1 MGVMDAVGTVV
12 PAMVGSVV
20 EEPVN
25 ERPGVIVGSRLGEGV
40 TVSVAV
46 GITGVA
52 VFIGVAVEDKL
63 GLGSE
68 DWDGD
73 GIMVGVCEVVVVGV
87 IVEDWDGEVAGEGVI
102 CIVWV
107 RDIQGDEVIDGVTVG
122 VPETVTLGVN
132 VEDGEGLVP
141 GVLVKRGTLG
151 FPGEGSSATS
161 QSAAEFVS
169 TQ

>member
-1 MGVMDAVGTVV
+1 MVAAGTVV
-12 PAMVGSVV
+12 PAMVGLVV

-25 ERPGVIVGSRLGEGV
+25 VRPGVIVCSWLDEGV

-46 GITGVA
+46 GIPSVA

-73 GIMVGVCEVVVVGV
+73 GTIGGVCEVVVVGV

-102 CIVWV
+102 CIV
-107 RDIQGDEVIDGVTVG
+107 
-122 VPETVTLGVN
+122 
-132 VEDGEGLVP
+132 
-141 GVLVKRGTLG
+141 
-151 FPGEGSSATS
+151 
-161 QSAAEFVS
+161 
-169 TQ
+169 

>member
-1 MGVMDAVGTVV
+1 MGVMVAVGIIV
-12 PAMVGSVV
+12 PATVGSVV
-20 EEPVN
+20 EEPVKV
-25 ERPGVIVGSRLGEGV
+25 RPGVIVGPRLGEGV
-40 TVSVAV
+40 TGSVAV
-46 GITGVA
+46 GIPGVA

-63 GLGSE
+63 G
-68 DWDGD
+68 DGT
-73 GIMVGVCEVVVVGV
+73 MVGVCEVVVVGV
-87 IVEDWDGEVAGEGVI
+87 IVEDRDGEVAGEGVI

-107 RDIQGDEVIDGVTVG
+107 RDIQGDAVIDGATVG

-132 VEDGEGLVP
+132 VEEGEGLVP

-151 FPGEGSSATS
+151 LPGEGSSATS